1 MDRAWYF
8 LRKLGWVTYVTEVD
22 SAWYFLRKLG

>member
-8 LRKLGWVTYVTEVD
+8 FRKLGWVTYVIEVNR
-22 SAWYFLRKLG
+22 AWYFLMRFG